1 MKKILNIILLATLP
15 GLLSAQVLSVSLDEC
30 RSSAKEN
37 WPTFKKMAYQQENRE
52 LINKTLNK
60 NYLPKLTLSGS
71 ATYQSE
77 VVVFPEIGIP
87 GMSEFFPTFPNDNYR
102 ADLQLT
108 QVIYD
113 GGNTKSVKGLQQAS
127 NILEETKIE
136 IENYNFMDQI
146 NKLYLNIIL
155 LEQNEVILLTS
166 KEEIK
171 ENIKILQSAYNNG
184 MILVSELNKVKAEQ
198 INLDKQ
204 ILNTETSKLNLI
216 QSLAVLSG
224 LEIGMDTSFKVPG
237 DQNGKM
243 STLPQLK
250 AFEAQG
256 QLNNASVET
265 GFRNKFPKLYLF
277 ANGGFGRPGY
287 NFMNTDLHSYGIVGV
302 KFEWDVIDW
311 GTYGKQKEKAEVK
324 HKLIEANKEAF
335 VKQNSLEV
343 NKTNN
348 LISNLES
355 QIEMDKEIIK
365 IKEDIK
371 NSSWS
376 KFQNGTITS
385 NEYLKDFNDLKKS
398 QQSLE
403 INKIQLIQKKM
414 ELEHLNGVEY

>member
-1 MKKILNIILLATLP
+1 MKIILKIFILLAIP
-15 GLLSAQVLSVSLDEC
+15 SLLSAQVLSTSLDEC

-37 WPTFKKMAYQQENRE
+37 WPTFKKMAYQQENRD
-52 LINKTLNK
+52 LVNQTLNK

-77 VVVFPEIGIP
+77 VVEFPVVP
-87 GMSEFFPTFPNDNYR
+87 GMSDLFPTFPNDNYR
-102 ADLQLT
+102 ADIQLT

-113 GGNTKSVKGLQQAS
+113 GGNTKSAKDLQQAS
-127 NILEETKIE
+127 NTLEESKIE
-136 IENYNFMDQI
+136 IENYNFMEQI
-146 NKLYLNIIL
+146 NQLYLNIIL

-166 KEEIK
+166 KSEIE
-171 ENIKILQSAYNNG
+171 ENIKILQSAYDNG

-204 ILNTETSKLNLI
+204 ILNTKTSKLNLV
-216 QSLAVLSG
+216 QSLAMLSG
-224 LEIGMDTSFKVPG
+224 LDISTETSFRTPKE
-237 DQNGKM
+237 
-243 STLPQLK
+243 STSLTTTLPQLK
-250 AFEAQG
+250 AFEAQ
-256 QLNNASVET
+256 QELNSASVET

-287 NFMNTDLHSYGIVGV
+287 NFMNTDLHTYGMVGV
-302 KFEWDVIDW
+302 KFSWDVIDW

-324 HKLIEANKEAF
+324 EKLIVANKEAF
-335 VKQNSLEV
+335 VKQNSLEIQ
-343 NKTNN
+343 KTTNN
-348 LISNLES
+348 IANLEN
-355 QIEMDKEIIK
+355 QIEMDNEIIK

-385 NEYLKDFNDLKKS
+385 NEYLKDFNDLKRS

-403 INKIQLIQKKM
+403 INKIQLIQKKL
-414 ELEHLNGVEY
+414 ELEHLRGVEY